1 MKKLIVSLLLICL
14 LCCSGCV
21 ESENIESRAERGT
34 IEYVDITN
42 QIVADKDTHILYYLD
57 DVGETSYMCPYYSQN
72 GKLCRYEDGK
82 IIEVDDDD

>member
-1 MKKLIVSLLLICL
+1 MRKILLSVVIICL

-21 ESENIESRAERGT
+21 ESENLESRAERGT

-57 DVGETSYMCPYYSQN
+57 GVDDSTYMCPYYSKN
-72 GKLCRYEDGK
+72 GRLCRYEDGK
-82 IIEVDDDD
+82 IIEVWE